1 MDAFRG
7 PSLVFV
13 DSYSMRLR
21 LITTRTAALLTLAL
35 MAAPALAQQ
44 SGSLSQARTVEPT
57 WHATPT
63 HIAKAP
69 PLTYRSPA
77 STPTAQIAQA
87 PVRFNTAPMEKP
99 WHADIWYGALN
110 PGDFTESI
118 IDPASTTIEDEQ
130 IVGFTVGRKL
140 FDLGYGFSFGLGVL
154 GAHRIDEGGFEL
166 DMPMTVT
173 FDGFPWRERL
183 PTKLAISVGPSFIS
197 EITPTEKRKDDD
209 NQGSKFLNMFSP
221 EIEFGVPDT
230 DWSGFFRLH
239 HRSGI
244 FGLIDGVSGG
254 STYFTFGVRHRFGLG
269 DELPWK

>member
-1 MDAFRG
+1 
-7 PSLVFV
+7 
-13 DSYSMRLR
+13 MRLR
-21 LITTRTAALLTLAL
+21 LISTRTAAMLAL
-35 MAAPALAQQ
+35 ALIAAPAIAQQ
-44 SGSLSQARTVEPT
+44 TGHLSQARTAEPT
-57 WHATPT
+57 GHAAATLL
-63 HIAKAP
+63 AEAL
-69 PLTYRSPA
+69 PLTYRARGSI
-77 STPTAQIAQA
+77 STTQIAQA
-87 PVRFNTAPMEKP
+87 PVRFNSAPAEKP

-110 PGDFTESI
+110 SGDFTESI
-118 IDPASTTIEDEQ
+118 IDPASTSIEDEQ
-130 IVGFTVGRKL
+130 IVGFTVGQKL

-166 DMPMTVT
+166 GMPMTVT

-183 PTKLAISVGPSFIS
+183 PTKLAIAVGPSFIS
-197 EITPTEKRKDDD
+197 KITPTEKRKADN
-209 NQGSKFLNMFSP
+209 NQGSKVLNMFSP
-221 EIEFGVPDT
+221 EVEVGVPDT